1 MMKELEKEYAVAYSV
16 YHTTDYEDFNFIEE
30 NREISNYHVNR
41 LVNSVEEGYTFP
53 PIIVDENMNVI
64 DGQHRL
70 KAHEQAGAPIQ
81 FIIQAN
87 MKEHTLQ
94 KANSDVVKWS
104 TAQHVDYH
112 VKQGNEHYQKL
123 KDFKS
128 YSEMPWSQ
136 SVRILGKSKD
146 PKIISVAKILEY
158 GLFEVKHEEDAYT
171 FVDEVIMRIRMEFPT
186 GKIISAIKNLY
197 DAGADTKRLVTAI
210 NVTEDELM
218 LLNTIPKIIE
228 TIVKVYNKDLKKSE
242 QIKFTQYDSG
252 QYRLTI

>member
-1 MMKELEKEYAVAYSV
+1 MMSSIEIIKLEILLPGRIEV
-16 YHTTDYEDFNFIEE
+16 YEP
-30 NREISNYHVNR
+30 
-41 LVNSVEEGYTFP
+41 G
-53 PIIVDENMNVI
+53 
-64 DGQHRL
+64 
-70 KAHEQAGAPIQ
+70 
-81 FIIQAN
+81 
-87 MKEHTLQ
+87 
-94 KANSDVVKWS
+94 
-104 TAQHVDYH
+104 
-112 VKQGNEHYQKL
+112 
-123 KDFKS
+123 KDD
-128 YSEMPWSQ
+128 
-136 SVRILGKSKD
+136 VRILGKSKD

-242 QIKFTQYDSG
+242 QIKFTQYDNG